1 MELGEFLEAVR
12 RHAGSSQ
19 KDARKASKKTLEVFG
34 ELLTRADREA
44 LAEQLPRS
52 LSNALQR
59 GEPGREFE
67 IDDFYERIVIEDDA
81 EQGFQLEHAQAVLV
95 ALGELVDVETRK
107 RLQAH
112 LSDEYAELLE
122 PRDVPEVE
130 RKRRAADVEENGR
143 KLSTG
148 KPGSSRP
155 LNEARGGGHTDS
167 PAQTE
172 TPREDRKLSTGK
184 GGPNE
189 GHDLATG
196 TPPGE
201 DEE

>member
-19 KDARKASKKTLEVFG
+19 KDARQASKKTLEVFG
-34 ELLTRADREA
+34 ELLTRGDREA
-44 LAEQLPRS
+44 LVEQLPRS
-52 LSNALQR
+52 LANALQR
-59 GEPGREFE
+59 GEPGLDFE
-67 IDDFYERIVIEDDA
+67 IEEFYDRIVIEDEA

-95 ALGELVDVETRK
+95 ALGELIDTETRK

-112 LSDEYAELLE
+112 LDDAYAELLE
-122 PRDVPEVE
+122 PREIPEIE
-130 RKRRAADVEENGR
+130 RKRRTDDNEENGR

-155 LNEARGGGHTDS
+155 LNEARGGGHRNSPARTDS
-167 PAQTE
+167 P
-172 TPREDRKLSTGK
+172 REHRKLSSGK

-196 TPPGE
+196 KPPGE
-201 DEE
+201 EE

>member
-1 MELGEFLEAVR
+1 MELGAFLELVC

-19 KDARKASKKTLEVFG
+19 QDARRASKKTLEVFG

-44 LAEQLPRS
+44 TAEQLPRS
-52 LSNALQR
+52 LSNALRR
-59 GEPGREFE
+59 GEPGQQFE
-67 IDDFYERIVIEDDA
+67 IGEFYDRIVIEDDA
-81 EQGFQLEHAQAVLV
+81 DQGFEVEHAQAVLV
-95 ALGELVDVETRK
+95 ALGEMVDHETRK

-112 LSDEYAELLE
+112 LEEEYADLLE
-122 PRDVPEVE
+122 PKEIPEVD
-130 RKRRAADVEENGR
+130 RRRRGDDIEETR
-143 KLSTG
+143 STLSTG

-155 LNEARGGGHTDS
+155 LNEADGDGHPDSPANTDS
-167 PAQTE
+167 P
-172 TPREDRKLSTGK
+172 RESRKLSTGE

-201 DEE
+201 DE